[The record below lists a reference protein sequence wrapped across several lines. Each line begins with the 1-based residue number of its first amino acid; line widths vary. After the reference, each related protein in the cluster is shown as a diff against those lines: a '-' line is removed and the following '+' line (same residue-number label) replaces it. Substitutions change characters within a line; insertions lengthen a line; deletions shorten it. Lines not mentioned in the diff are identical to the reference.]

1 MAAIIRGT
9 AQTAPTK
16 PSRREA
22 GRPLRRNSMKKHL
35 LTATAAAL
43 TALAST
49 GAFAQKAGDDLV
61 SLGWFHVMPQDSST
75 PLTTNVA
82 PVPINTP
89 LRLPN
94 SFTSPGT
101 GLSTNNADTVGLVFS
116 HFITD
121 HIAVTSV
128 AGVPPKFQLK
138 GHGTIQPPGPAG
150 ALGKQDIGD
159 PAVNPIVKSV
169 RQWSPA
175 LIFQYYFASATDKF
189 RPFLG
194 IGVSYN
200 WFSDIQLN
208 NNFVKSTQDNLG
220 AILAAG
226 AGKPGQTTVEAKAS
240 SSWAPVF
247 NAGAIYNITD
257 RWGIVASVTYIP
269 LKTTSSTIIK
279 AADGTELGV
288 SKAEL
293 KADPIITYLAVS
305 YKF

>member
-1 MAAIIRGT
+1 
-9 AQTAPTK
+9 
-16 PSRREA
+16 
-22 GRPLRRNSMKKHL
+22 MKKHL
-35 LTATAAAL
+35 IAALAAAL
-43 TALAST
+43 AAALSFASLN
-49 GAFAQKAGDDLV
+49 AYAQKAGDNLV
-61 SLGWFHVMPQDSST
+61 TLGWFHVMPQDSST
-75 PLTTNVA
+75 PLTTHVA

-89 LRLPN
+89 LRLPS
-94 SFTSPGT
+94 SFTSQGT
-101 GLSTNNADTVGLVFS
+101 SLSTNNADTAGLVFS
-116 HFITD
+116 HFVTD

-128 AGVPPKFQLK
+128 AGIPPKFQIY

-175 LIFQYYFASATDKF
+175 LIFQYYFASSTAKF

-208 NNFVKSTQDNLG
+208 NNFVTSTQDNLG

-226 AGKPGQTTVEAKAS
+226 AGKPGKTTVEAKAS

-247 NAGAIYNITD
+247 NAGAIYNVTD
-257 RWGIVASVTYIP
+257 HWGITASVTYIP
-269 LKTTSSTIIK
+269 LKTTSSVIIK

-288 SKAEL
+288 SKSEL
-293 KADPIITYLAVS
+293 KANPIITYLAVS

>member
-1 MAAIIRGT
+1 MR
-9 AQTAPTK
+9 
-16 PSRREA
+16 
-22 GRPLRRNSMKKHL
+22 KHL
-35 LTATAAAL
+35 IAALAAAL
-43 TALAST
+43 AAALSFASLN
-49 GAFAQKAGDDLV
+49 AYAQKAGDNLV
-61 SLGWFHVMPQDSST
+61 TLGWFHVMPQDSST
-75 PLTTNVA
+75 PLTTHVA

-89 LRLPN
+89 LRLPS
-94 SFTSPGT
+94 SFTSQGT
-101 GLSTNNADTVGLVFS
+101 SLSTNNADTAGLVFS
-116 HFITD
+116 HFVTD

-128 AGVPPKFQLK
+128 AGIPPKFQIY

-175 LIFQYYFASATDKF
+175 LIFQYYFASSTAKF

-208 NNFVKSTQDNLG
+208 NNFVTSTQDNLG

-226 AGKPGQTTVEAKAS
+226 AGKPGKTTVEAKAS

-247 NAGAIYNITD
+247 NAGAIYNVTD
-257 RWGIVASVTYIP
+257 HWGITASVTYIP
-269 LKTTSSTIIK
+269 LKTTSSVIIK

-288 SKAEL
+288 SKSEL
-293 KADPIITYLAVS
+293 KANPIITYLAVS

>member
-1 MAAIIRGT
+1 MKRLLVAASAAAIG
-9 AQTAPTK
+9 
-16 PSRREA
+16 
-22 GRPLRRNSMKKHL
+22 
-35 LTATAAAL
+35 AL
-43 TALAST
+43 VTQSAH
-49 GAFAQKAGDDLV
+49 AQKAGDNLV
-61 SLGWFHVMPQDSST
+61 TLGWFHVMPQDSST
-75 PLTTNVA
+75 PLTTHVA

-89 LRLPN
+89 LRLPS

-101 GLSTNNADTVGLVFS
+101 SLSTTNADTAGLVFS
-116 HFITD
+116 HFVTD

-128 AGVPPKFQLK
+128 AGIPPKFQIY

-175 LIFQYYFASATDKF
+175 LIFQYYFASATAKF

-208 NNFVKSTQDNLG
+208 NNFVTSTQDNLG

-226 AGKPGQTTVEAKAS
+226 AGKPGKTSVEAKAS

-247 NAGAIYNITD
+247 NAGAMYNITD
-257 RWGIVASVTYIP
+257 HWGVTASVTYIP
-269 LKTTSSTIIK
+269 LKTTSSVIIK

>member
-1 MAAIIRGT
+1 MRKHVIAAW
-9 AQTAPTK
+9 
-16 PSRREA
+16 
-22 GRPLRRNSMKKHL
+22 
-35 LTATAAAL
+35 AAAL
-43 TALAST
+43 AAALSFASLD
-49 GAFAQKAGDDLV
+49 AYAQKAGDNLV
-61 SLGWFHVMPQDSST
+61 TLGWFHVMPQDSST
-75 PLTTNVA
+75 PLTTHVA

-89 LRLPN
+89 LRLPS
-94 SFTSPGT
+94 SFTSQGT
-101 GLSTNNADTVGLVFS
+101 SLSTNNADTAGLVFS
-116 HFITD
+116 HFVTD
-121 HIAVTSV
+121 HFAVTSV
-128 AGVPPKFQLK
+128 AGIPPKFEIY

-175 LIFQYYFASATDKF
+175 LIFQYYFASATAKF

-208 NNFVKSTQDNLG
+208 NNFVTSTQDNLG

-226 AGKPGQTTVEAKAS
+226 AGKPGKTTVEAKAS

-247 NAGAIYNITD
+247 NAGAIYNVTD
-257 RWGIVASVTYIP
+257 HWGITASVTYIP
-269 LKTTSSTIIK
+269 LKTTSSVIIK

-293 KADPIITYLAVS
+293 KANPIITYLAVS

>member
-1 MAAIIRGT
+1 MR
-9 AQTAPTK
+9 
-16 PSRREA
+16 
-22 GRPLRRNSMKKHL
+22 KHL
-35 LTATAAAL
+35 IAALAAAL
-43 TALAST
+43 SFASLS
-49 GAFAQKAGDDLV
+49 AYAQKAGDNLV
-61 SLGWFHVMPQDSST
+61 TLGWFHVMPQDSST
-75 PLTTNVA
+75 PLTTHVA

-94 SFTSPGT
+94 SFTSQGT
-101 GLSTNNADTVGLVFS
+101 SLSTNNADTAGLVFS
-116 HFITD
+116 HFVTD

-128 AGVPPKFQLK
+128 AGIPPKFQIY

-175 LIFQYYFASATDKF
+175 LIFQYYFASSTAKF

-208 NNFVKSTQDNLG
+208 NNFVTSTQDNLG

-226 AGKPGQTTVEAKAS
+226 AGKPGKTTVEAKAS

-247 NAGAIYNITD
+247 NAGAIYNVTD
-257 RWGIVASVTYIP
+257 HWGITASVTYIP
-269 LKTTSSTIIK
+269 LKTTSSVIIK

-288 SKAEL
+288 SKSEL
-293 KADPIITYLAVS
+293 KANPIITYLAVS

>member
-1 MAAIIRGT
+1 
-9 AQTAPTK
+9 
-16 PSRREA
+16 
-22 GRPLRRNSMKKHL
+22 MKKL
-35 LTATAAAL
+35 LVAASAAAL
-43 TALAST
+43 GALAT
-49 GAFAQKAGDDLV
+49 QNAHAQKAGDNLV
-61 SLGWFHVMPQDSST
+61 TLGWFHVMPQDSST
-75 PLTTNVA
+75 PLTTHVA

-89 LRLPN
+89 LRLPS

-101 GLSTNNADTVGLVFS
+101 SLSTTNADTAGLVFS
-116 HFITD
+116 HFVTD
-121 HIAVTSV
+121 HVAVTSV
-128 AGVPPKFQLK
+128 AGIPPKFQIY

-175 LIFQYYFASATDKF
+175 LIFQYYFASATAKF

-208 NNFVKSTQDNLG
+208 NNFVTSTQDNLG

-226 AGKPGQTTVEAKAS
+226 AGKPGKTSVEAKAS

-247 NAGAIYNITD
+247 NAGAMYNITD
-257 RWGIVASVTYIP
+257 HWGVTASVTYIP
-269 LKTTSSTIIK
+269 LKTTSSVIIK